1 VSVTIHPKRWLLLG
15 PGGAG
20 KTTLAGELSK
30 ALGLPVIYLDR
41 HYWKPGWVEPT
52 HAEWDQHV
60 TELAG
65 GDEWIMDGNYSRT
78 LHLRIPRAEAAILLD
93 PSVIQCLWG
102 VLQRGLFGR
111 GQGRPDLADG
121 CDEQIPSMRFLHWVA
136 TYRRR
141 SRPKVVRMLRAA
153 PHVRLFHLR
162 SRSQARDFVNEL
174 VGG

>member
-41 HYWKPGWVEPT
+41 HYWKPGWVEPS
-52 HAEWDQHV
+52 H
-60 TELAG
+60 
-65 GDEWIMDGNYSRT
+65 
-78 LHLRIPRAEAAILLD
+78 
-93 PSVIQCLWG
+93 
-102 VLQRGLFGR
+102 
-111 GQGRPDLADG
+111 ADG

-136 TYRRR
+136 TYKRR

-162 SRSQARDFVNEL
+162 SRKQATDFVNEL
-174 VGG
+174 VGR